1 NQRSIYTTTI
11 YTDMEVVL
19 AAHNNQELTNL
30 LAVPF
35 TEAIGRSARDYL
47 LQSLP
52 QFLGLF
58 LHKLFYNVRRNS
70 KKVTFQQLY
79 QTTIK
84 TLNNLTI

>member
-1 NQRSIYTTTI
+1 
-11 YTDMEVVL
+11 MEIVL
-19 AAHNNQELTNL
+19 VAHNNQELTNL
-30 LAVPF
+30 LAVPL

-70 KKVTFQQLY
+70 KKNKIY
-79 QTTIK
+79 
-84 TLNNLTI
+84 